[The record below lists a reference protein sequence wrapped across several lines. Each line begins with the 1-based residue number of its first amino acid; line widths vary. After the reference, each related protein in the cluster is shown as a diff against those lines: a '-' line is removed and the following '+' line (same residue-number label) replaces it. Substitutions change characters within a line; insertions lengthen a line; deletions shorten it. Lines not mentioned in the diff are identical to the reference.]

1 MGSLKKMDEEHKKM
15 TKSLKKGAAG
25 TQPTHES
32 YLPPYLLL
40 NKNVMNAKLG
50 QTDAERAQL
59 LIPTTKDAYN
69 ERAKRQDEIERRL
82 VGQLGDRFRDA

>member
-1 MGSLKKMDEEHKKM
+1 
-15 TKSLKKGAAG
+15 
-25 TQPTHES
+25 
-32 YLPPYLLL
+32 
-40 NKNVMNAKLG
+40 MNAKLG